1 MNRKVLSII
10 AAVVILG
17 LGVVLAINY
26 GGSSENKDSANNVE
40 STVDE
45 NNYEKKNEDKVDGE
59 DLVEVDENEIAIG
72 NLAPDFTLKNLEGEE
87 VSLSDYRGKIV
98 LINFWATWCKFCD
111 IEMPDLDAL
120 DKENEDVVVL
130 AVDVNE
136 EASKV
141 KTYIEKG
148 GYEFE
153 VALDSDGAISRQ
165 YLVSA
170 FPTTYAVDKEGIL
183 MGGVPGMMTKPQM
196 EQIVESVRAGQ

>member
-1 MNRKVLSII
+1 MNRKALSII
-10 AAVVILG
+10 AAIVILG

-26 GGSSENKDSANNVE
+26 GGTSKTKDSENNTENAVDKD
-40 STVDE
+40 DE
-45 NNYEKKNEDKVDGE
+45 DIIE
-59 DLVEVDENEIAIG
+59 EVDEDEIAIG
-72 NLAPDFTLKNLEGEE
+72 KLAPDFTLENLEGEE

-120 DKENEDVVVL
+120 DKENDDVVVL

-136 EASKV
+136 ELSKV
-141 KTYIEKG
+141 KKYIEKG

-153 VALDSDGAISRQ
+153 VVLDSDGSISRE

-170 FPTTYAVDKEGIL
+170 YPTTYAIDKEGIL

>member
-120 DKENEDVVVL
+120 DKENDDVVVL